1 MIRTQFRIFIFVI
14 LFLFGGVA
22 FADALSKDEA
32 IKMFTAANE
41 DHLQAVKLIA
51 EKKLPEANKKLE
63 EAALQYEII
72 LSKGFRNGQ
81 IHYNLGN
88 TYYRL
93 GEVGKAILNYRKAQR
108 LMPGNAEIDAN
119 LRLAKNS
126 IEDKEAIHETPAVI
140 QRIFFWFFLLNQ
152 NGLAVFSVLI
162 YVVTMLLLIAL
173 VILKYRWLKRLIIG
187 FTVGL
192 LIAVVSLGIK
202 MYVERGIDHGVIIA
216 KNCPVRYGP
225 GEEYETKY
233 EIHEGAECVIE
244 QVKGQWYKVYVH
256 VGIKQGDSRQA
267 DADKKEDKEIRR
279 GWLHKDA
286 VGII

>member
-152 NGLAVFSVLI
+152 NGLAVFSVLL
-162 YVVTMLLLIAL
+162 YVMTMLLLIAL

-256 VGIKQGDSRQA
+256 VGIKQGDSQQA

>member
-1 MIRTQFRIFIFVI
+1 MIRTQFRVFIFVI

-22 FADALSKDEA
+22 FADALSKDEV

-41 DHLQAVKLIA
+41 DHSQAVKLIA

-93 GEVGKAILNYRKAQR
+93 GEVGKAILNYRKARR

-140 QRIFFWFFLLNQ
+140 QRIFFWFFLMNQ

-162 YVVTMLLLIAL
+162 YVMTMLLLIAL

-267 DADKKEDKEIRR
+267 EADKKEDKEIRR